1 MQVLSM
7 LDVGCSVLDVSKMNF
22 FNSTLILV
30 AAFLAVFCES
40 AFTLPHRLL
49 GAQIDVLPVLM
60 IYAALNTEI
69 VTVSLLALLGGLW
82 FDSLSANPLGITILP
97 LFAMGFPIWLFR
109 DLLLRELPFAQLIL
123 GAVASA
129 FVPVA
134 TVLLLLSGSTE
145 PLVGW
150 GSLWQLIVMTAG
162 GAAAT
167 PLFFSLF
174 EWCNHALGY
183 QPLKENS
190 FRPEREILRDR
201 RAK

>member
-1 MQVLSM
+1 
-7 LDVGCSVLDVSKMNF
+7 MNL
-22 FNSTLILV
+22 FNSILLLV
-30 AAFLAVFCES
+30 IAFLAVFCEA
-40 AFTLPHRLL
+40 AFSLPHRLL
-49 GAQIDVLPVLM
+49 GAQIDLLPVLM

-82 FDSLSANPLGITILP
+82 FDSLSANPFGITILP
-97 LFAMGFPIWLFR
+97 LFAIGFPIWLWR

-129 FVPVA
+129 FVPTV
-134 TVLLLLSGSTE
+134 TVLLLLSGNHE

-150 GSLWQLIVMTAG
+150 GSLWQWIVMTAG

-167 PLFFSLF
+167 PIIFSLF

-183 QPLKENS
+183 QPLKETS
-190 FRPEREILRDR
+190 FRPDREILRDR